1 MSALMRAFKGPSA
14 ADMVRSGTGPVY
26 HYMRQA
32 LSVVDKLP
40 DDVAG
45 LLFINFTYGVETT
58 PVGFYELTFVD
69 RTNWH
74 FYWHFKRDE
83 ALSYEEVLSIVD
95 RNRLPPHERQF
106 LDEQGSRDA
115 WPEARTRK
123 YQVTPTLYKSSKC
136 VGGRHTE
143 CVTGPGTGS
152 KEACSCSCH
161 GLDGHAREVL
171 TRMCENVEFRRVMID
186 LVHQQT
192 LREERQK
199 Q

>member
-1 MSALMRAFKGPSA
+1 MSTPKAPSA
-14 ADMVRSGTGPVY
+14 AEEVRSGTGAIY
-26 HYMRQA
+26 HHMRQVLA
-32 LSVVDKLP
+32 SVGRIP

-45 LLFINFTYGVETT
+45 ILIVHFTYGRELC
-58 PVGFYELTFVD
+58 PIGFYELTLHD
-69 RTNWH
+69 RTNKPV
-74 FYWHFKRDE
+74 YWHF
-83 ALSYEEVLSIVD
+83 
-95 RNRLPPHERQF
+95 ERQQSISEEEAIA
-106 LDEQGSRDA
+106 LVDISRLSP
-115 WPEARTRK
+115 PERGLMERANALRAERQAT
-123 YQVTPTLYKSSKC
+123 YQYKSSKC

-152 KEACSCSCH
+152 KESCSCPCH
-161 GLDGHAREVL
+161 ALDGSAREVL

>member
-1 MSALMRAFKGPSA
+1 
-14 ADMVRSGTGPVY
+14 MVRSGTAPVH

-45 LLFINFTYGVETT
+45 LLFIHFTYGVEASQ
-58 PVGFYELTFVD
+58 VGFYELTFVD

-74 FYWHFKRDE
+74 FYWHFERNE
-83 ALSYEEVLSIVD
+83 ALSYEEVLSILD

-106 LDEQGSRDA
+106 LDEQGTRDA

-123 YQVTPTLYKSSKC
+123 YQVTPTRYKSSKC

-143 CVTGPGTGS
+143 CVTPGIGS
-152 KEACSCSCH
+152 KEACSCPCH
-161 GLDGHAREVL
+161 ALDGQAREVL
-171 TRMCENVEFRRVMID
+171 TQMCENVEFRRVMID

-192 LREERQK
+192 MREEKQK